1 MRPNF
6 TESQAEYAKVLFGEE
21 SHGAAT
27 QTINLEMS
35 DQTRM
40 LVAAHAKILTGQD
53 LDITKILKRGT
64 ASTPSAV
71 QYSPAAS
78 AGTGH
83 TPARTITAETLQ
95 AMFPSPA
102 GVVRPVDKALTPFT
116 AAELQSPLVAA
127 PTVAILKTSTTP
139 TVSMHTV
146 APRRMSFN
154 TQAFESAQQSNDGH
168 SMSVSMSVNNGLGQ
182 VRTGLAAP
190 LTAMELDHVAGSS
203 EVADV
208 DMDAEDTTAAADEQV
223 MDHVDDSAPLSA
235 LAEFFATCGIAFVDR
250 VSSNRRSSVN
260 GFVQRDGKRTLPVSL
275 REELI
280 LCGVDN
286 VALDLMERQCTRWQ
300 DKLES
305 LRASAQDAELMFQDQ
320 PVPVMQMLPLV
331 PAEQIPEFVLCMQQ
345 QRDRALVEAQLQ
357 RAAVQLEDE
366 NISLQTWQ
374 EHVAATQTDVNVA
387 ADAVAALTAIV
398 TTQGASTSALLAQVQ
413 DQVDASASVID
424 ECMATQEVLEYRCHA
439 LQSSLTELTAARSEA
454 ISARLALE
462 SDPVVQEQS
471 QAVRARQLLQR
482 QAAKAQDAALQT
494 ETAALQ
500 RAVPWCHLNV
510 GAGSLKLM
518 LGRNT
523 FLVNVNWDVST
534 GQNVQVTVTVPATAR
549 PYMDRAFLNA
559 LIREVP
565 TAAMIT
571 RVGAT
576 RASLPTLMQELDSYF
591 GRVGDMLDE
600 LEALGAMHAFVVDT
614 KITADS
620 VPTASVAFTVKMPAV
635 ALPARV
641 EMEFDLSVG
650 YPFAPMPARLR
661 DRALHDLSAVL
672 GDALPGQVLD
682 KIMTQTHAGWGRL
695 TGVCT
700 ALRSVA
706 MARASSPGW

>member
-1 MRPNF
+1 MCL
-6 TESQAEYAKVLFGEE
+6 QAEYAKVLFGEE

-35 DQTRM
+35 EQTRM

-53 LDITKILKRGT
+53 LDITKILKRGS

-71 QYSPAAS
+71 PFSPAAS

-116 AAELQSPLVAA
+116 AAELQSPSVAV
-127 PTVAILKTSTTP
+127 PTAAKHKTSTTP

-146 APRRMSFN
+146 APRRMSFT
-154 TQAFESAQQSNDGH
+154 TQALESAQHNGDGH
-168 SMSVSMSVNNGLGQ
+168 SMSVSVSVNNCLGQ
-182 VRTGLAAP
+182 VRTGLVAP
-190 LTAMELDHVAGSS
+190 LTAMELDHSPNIAGQS
-203 EVADV
+203 EAVDV
-208 DMDAEDTTAAADEQV
+208 DMEAEDTTAAANEQV
-223 MDHVDDSAPLSA
+223 MEHVDDAAPLSA
-235 LAEFFATCGIAFVDR
+235 LAEFFAACDIAFVDR

-275 REELI
+275 RDELI

-300 DKLES
+300 DKLET
-305 LRASAQDAELMFQDQ
+305 LRASTQDAELMFQDQ

-331 PAEQIPEFVLCMQQ
+331 PVEQIPDFVLCMQQ

-366 NISLQTWQ
+366 KIGLQTWQ
-374 EHVAATQTDVNVA
+374 EHVAATQVDVKVA
-387 ADAVAALTAIV
+387 ADAVTALTALV
-398 TTQGASTSALLAQVQ
+398 ATQGAATSALFAQVQ
-413 DQVDASASVID
+413 EQVDASASVID
-424 ECMATQEVLEYRCHA
+424 ECTATQEVLEYRCHA
-439 LQSSLTELTAARSEA
+439 LQSSLTQLTAARSEA

-482 QAAKAQDAALQT
+482 QAAKEQVAALQT

-510 GAGSLKLM
+510 GAGSLSLM
-518 LGRNT
+518 LGHNT
-523 FLVNVNWDVST
+523 FLVNMNWDAST
-534 GQNVQVTVTVPATAR
+534 GQNVQASVTVPATVR
-549 PYMDRAFLNA
+549 PRMDRGFLTTLVQA
-559 LIREVP
+559 VP
-565 TAAMIT
+565 MAAVIA
-571 RVGAT
+571 RFGAT
-576 RASLPTLMQELDSYF
+576 RAALPAMLQELDTYL

-600 LEALGAMHAFVVDT
+600 LEALGAVHTFVVDT
-614 KITADS
+614 KVTAGG
-620 VPTASVAFTVKMPAV
+620 VPTVSVAFTVKMPAV

-650 YPFAPMPARLR
+650 YPFAPIPARLR

-672 GDALPGQVLD
+672 GDAAPGQVLD
-682 KIMTQTHAGWGRL
+682 KIVAQTPAGWGRL

-706 MARASSPGW
+706 TARAGL